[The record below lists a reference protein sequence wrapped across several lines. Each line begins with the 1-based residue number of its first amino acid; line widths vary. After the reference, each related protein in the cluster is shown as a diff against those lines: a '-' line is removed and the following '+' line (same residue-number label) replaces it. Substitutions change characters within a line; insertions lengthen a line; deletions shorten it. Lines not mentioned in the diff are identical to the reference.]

1 MIVAAEESKGL
12 GRYAFLPGGRPA
24 KLFPTMPSDD
34 PDCGADIGKN
44 QWYFSFDM
52 GDPAT
57 SATADEPNG
66 LVQNLVKQG
75 NLLNQP
81 EVDWRT
87 GEFYPVINTSQMWD
101 FGDVQL

>member
-1 MIVAAEESKGL
+1 MICS
-12 GRYAFLPGGRPA
+12 
-24 KLFPTMPSDD
+24 D

-52 GDPAT
+52 GDPARLRY
-57 SATADEPNG
+57 ADEPNG

-81 EVDWRT
+81 EVDWRPAGST
-87 GEFYPVINTSQMWD
+87 GAQHIADVGFRC
-101 FGDVQL
+101 VQL